1 MHVFGFGF
9 EQQPAP
15 PSSEDLAKAWRPLVE
30 TCVEAFGQSF
40 TEPDDDWQPV
50 AIVQASEGQSAV
62 VPLLTLDKDLWMPL
76 LTKLCAEVKAKRIA
90 LVTSAWI
97 LRMHKDQ
104 YMDPDYVPDAA
115 GIVKRLTT
123 PDETS
128 LKLMELGFGPG
139 EMITFLRAA
148 PMGGPIEVELMGYR
162 LCIRRAEGDKILVIP
177 NP

>member
-1 MHVFGFGF
+1 MGVRN
-9 EQQPAP
+9 AP
-15 PSSEDLAKAWRPLVE
+15 EWVQKGRTHMASNEEFVE
-30 TCVEAFGQSF
+30 FVKSCVEAFGQSF

-115 GIVKRLTT
+115 GIV
-123 PDETS
+123 
-128 LKLMELGFGPG
+128 
-139 EMITFLRAA
+139 
-148 PMGGPIEVELMGYR
+148 
-162 LCIRRAEGDKILVIP
+162 
-177 NP
+177 